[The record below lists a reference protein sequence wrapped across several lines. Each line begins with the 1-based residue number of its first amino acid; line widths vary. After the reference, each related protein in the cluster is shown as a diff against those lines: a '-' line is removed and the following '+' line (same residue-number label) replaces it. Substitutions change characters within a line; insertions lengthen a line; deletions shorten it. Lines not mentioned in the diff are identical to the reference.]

1 MARERIFQRHRH
13 PIKTFSLGLQHV
25 LAMYAGAVVV
35 PIIVSKALGFTTEQ
49 LTYLIAIDLLA
60 CGVATLLQV
69 WGNRFF
75 GVGLPVMLGCA
86 FQAVSPM
93 ILIGMKS
100 GVSAIYGAII
110 ASGIFVVLFSGIFG
124 KLIRLFP
131 PVVTG
136 SVVTIIGLTLIPV
149 AFNDLGGGQGAE
161 DFGSGV
167 HLLLGFGVLV
177 FIILMTRFTTG
188 FVRSIS
194 VLIGLLVGT
203 VAAGLM
209 GEVNF
214 APIREASWFHVVQP
228 FYFGTP
234 TFEIVPI
241 LTMILVAIVSVAE
254 STGVFMALGKILD
267 KDLSSKDLARGYR
280 AEGLAIVLGGI
291 FNSFPYTT
299 YSQNVGLV
307 QMTRVKT
314 RDVIVVA
321 GGLLVVIGFVPK
333 IAALA
338 QLVPGSVLGGAM
350 VALFGMVVSSGI
362 RILGSQVDL
371 NRHENLFI
379 IACSVGMGLGVTVVP
394 QLFAGAPDWAQIM
407 LGNGIIAGSFTAIF
421 MNLLFNGL
429 GTQATAEKMAERQAD
444 VILGDNGKSA

>member
-149 AFNDLGGGQGAE
+149 AFNDLGGSQGAE

-214 APIREASWFHVVQP
+214 EPIREASWFHVVQP

-429 GTQATAEKMAERQAD
+429 GTQATAAKMAERQAD